1 VHIVR
6 CPHNPAALD
15 KRRYVAVVVVIV
27 WLTMLLANS
36 PLLALYRVKAITS
49 PYREP
54 YYYCALDS
62 HTVSTTYSLPNTRS
76 LAIARIADRTGC
88 L

>member
-1 VHIVR
+1 MVGYRFVHIVR

-15 KRRYVAVVVVIV
+15 KRRSVAVVVVVV
-27 WLTMLLANS
+27 WLAMLLANS

-49 PYREP
+49 PYHEP

-62 HTVSTTYSLPNTRS
+62 HTVTN
-76 LAIARIADRTGC
+76 LAAAEQE
-88 L
+88 